1 MTTAHK
7 HAQRYTQLIHHHHIQ
22 GYFVYYKHKADI
34 QRPTYSTSS
43 S

>member
-7 HAQRYTQLIHHHHIQ
+7 HAQRYTQFIQHHIQ
-22 GYFVYYKHKADI
+22 GYFVYYKNIADI

>member
-7 HAQRYTQLIHHHHIQ
+7 HAQRYTQFIHHHIQ
-22 GYFVYYKHKADI
+22 GYSVYYKHIADN